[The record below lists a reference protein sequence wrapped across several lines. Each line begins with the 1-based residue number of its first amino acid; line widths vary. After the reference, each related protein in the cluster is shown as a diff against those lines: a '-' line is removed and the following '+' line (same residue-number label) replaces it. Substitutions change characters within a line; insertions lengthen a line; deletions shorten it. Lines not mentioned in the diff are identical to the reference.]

1 MKKDRDEDIIS
12 LQAKLRDARLELG
25 RIIVWSNNDPVFVGS
40 VTQQANMKLLDR
52 LTGLAKILD
61 SKT

>member
-1 MKKDRDEDIIS
+1 MKKDRDEDIVS
-12 LQAKLRDARLELG
+12 LQAKLRNARLELG
-25 RIIVWSNNDPVFVGS
+25 RIIVWSHNDPVFVAN
-40 VTQQANMKLLDR
+40 VTQQANRKLLDR

>member
-1 MKKDRDEDIIS
+1 
-12 LQAKLRDARLELG
+12 LRNARLELG
-25 RIIVWSNNDPVFVGS
+25 RIIVWSHNDPVFVAN
-40 VTQQANMKLLDR
+40 VTQQANRKLLDR